1 MLIKFN
7 FDSTNYKYH
16 EKDHT
21 QLQKNWNKNLTKI
34 SSYHKKI
41 GSKNTKIIWLIV

>member
-21 QLQKNWNKNLTKI
+21 QLQKIEIKI
-34 SSYHKKI
+34 
-41 GSKNTKIIWLIV
+41 